1 MGTNKGIGTNIIFCS
16 SRAMVIAE
24 RKKELTYFIAFLE
37 GIITFISPCILP
49 MLPLYISY
57 FANGENNK
65 RKTLVNALGFIL
77 GFTIVFVLLGAFAGV
92 LGGLLKRYETIVNLV
107 TGAIVVLLG
116 LNFTGLIKIGF
127 LNGTRKLNVQIQNIH
142 FLTSVLFG
150 MIFAIGYTPCVGA
163 FLGSAL
169 MMASRQGTM
178 GEGILMLVI
187 YSAGLGI
194 PFLISAM
201 LIDRLKATFQVI
213 KSHYRVINLVS
224 GIFLIVLGILMMTGT
239 FGYFLRMLR
248 W

>member
-1 MGTNKGIGTNIIFCS
+1 M
-16 SRAMVIAE
+16 AIAE

-201 LIDRLKATFQVI
+201 LIDRLKATFRVI

-248 W
+248 G